1 MIKIKNIKIK
11 NFRSIEDIQL
21 GVRPLTLLY
30 GQNASGKSSILY
42 APLVFRNIILNPNQI
57 VDGFSNLMFCNFG
70 GFEQVVFN
78 HASER
83 EIEFAVTAETEF
95 GDLTYSVA
103 FGKEG
108 GKFGIKLNGKF
119 EDFLNVRFPYPV
131 NTQKRIQFKTNGE
144 TIEYI
149 WNGITMSSSQQ
160 LSSLGQNILKTL
172 NSIVELIKRIDI
184 VPLKRGFSKPVYS
197 LVGATPYAIG
207 EDEVAT
213 LLTGGYG
220 YLKNKVHFYVRK
232 IFNKDFQ
239 LTSQPGTSIFY
250 LQTVDERGLTSELV
264 NEGFG
269 VNQTIYLLTKVLRPD
284 VSIILIEEPEIHL
297 HPTAQSN
304 LVKAFV
310 EIARQENKT
319 LIIST
324 HSEHIVSSLLSLV
337 AENKISPEDIA
348 CYLCEK
354 DEGRTIIKQQK
365 VNSKGQIE
373 GGLTSFME
381 AEIEMLKKLVEKDE
395 NNNK

>member
-1 MIKIKNIKIK
+1 MTKIKGIKIR
-11 NFRSIEDIQL
+11 NFRSIEDAQL
-21 GVRPLTLLY
+21 EVEPITLLY

-70 GFEQVVFN
+70 GFEQVVYN
-78 HASER
+78 HRPEL
-83 EIEFAVTAETEF
+83 EIEFAITAKTDY
-95 GDLTYSVA
+95 GDLTYSVT

-108 GKFGIKLNGKF
+108 GKFGIKLNDKF
-119 EDFLNVRFPYPV
+119 EEFLNVRFPYPV
-131 NTQKRIQFKTNGE
+131 NSQKRIQFKIDNE
-144 TIEYI
+144 VFEYI
-149 WNGITMSSSQQ
+149 WNGITLSSSQQ
-160 LSSLGQNILKTL
+160 LSSLGENILKTL

-197 LVGATPYAIG
+197 PVGMTSYVIS

-220 YLKNKVHFYVRK
+220 YLKNKVHSYVRK

-284 VSIILIEEPEIHL
+284 ISIILIEEPEIHL
-297 HPTAQSN
+297 HPTAQNN
-304 LVKAFV
+304 LMKAFV
-310 EIARQENKT
+310 EIVKQENKT

-337 AENKISPEDIA
+337 AENKLSPEDIS

-354 DEGRTIIKQQK
+354 DKGRTIVKHQK

-381 AEIEMLKKLVEKDE
+381 AEIETLKKIVGER
-395 NNNK
+395 

>member
-1 MIKIKNIKIK
+1 MIKVKNIKIK

-21 GVRPLTLLY
+21 EVRPVTLLY

-42 APLVFRNIILNPNQI
+42 APLVFRNIILNPSQT

-70 GFEQVVFN
+70 GFDQVVFN
-78 HASER
+78 HIPER
-83 EIEFAVTAETEF
+83 EIEFAITTEANF
-95 GDLTYSVA
+95 GDLTYSVT

-108 GKFGIKLNGKF
+108 GKFGIKLNDKF
-119 EDFLNVRFPYPV
+119 EEFLNVRFPYPV
-131 NTQKRIQFKTNGE
+131 NSQKKIQFKIDNE
-144 TIEYI
+144 TIEYV

-160 LSSLGQNILKTL
+160 LSSLGENILKTL

-197 LVGATPYAIG
+197 PVGMTSYVIS

-213 LLTGGYG
+213 LLIGGYG
-220 YLKNKVHFYVRK
+220 YLKNKVHSYVRK

-239 LTSQPGTSIFY
+239 ITLQPGTSIFY
-250 LQTVDERGLTSELV
+250 LQTVDEKGLTSELV

-269 VNQTIYLLTKVLRPD
+269 LNQTIYLLTKVLRPD

-304 LVKAFV
+304 LVKAFI
-310 EIARQENKT
+310 EIVKQENKT
-319 LIIST
+319 FIIST

-337 AENKISPEDIA
+337 AENKISPDDVA

-354 DEGRTIIKQQK
+354 DKGRTIVKQQK

-381 AEIEMLKKLVEKDE
+381 AEIEALKKIAGER
-395 NNNK
+395 